1 MMIDFEVD
9 LYFVFF
15 YGFVYV
21 LVYDVYNL
29 IKYFRIII
37 TNRSSY
43 MSLVGNDIEGW
54 TRMESAK
61 V

>member
-1 MMIDFEVD
+1 MIYLEVY

-29 IKYFRIII
+29 IKYFWIKIA
-37 TNRSSY
+37 NRSSY
-43 MSLVGNDIEGW
+43 VSLVGKDIEGLA
-54 TRMESAK
+54 RMESAK